1 MKFTPLTILLV
12 LTALTAAQASAHR
25 TFPAFVVQE
34 SNRQKAEQLWELSI
48 AAKGGRERL
57 YGINNLQLSIR
68 EKQWWNLKRV
78 PLVEEALYVF
88 PEKSWEWK
96 DQRGTIFGF
105 SIWLR
110 NYEQNIRLAYS
121 DHDDGKGG
129 SVNPIS
135 EGGRGGRSSFIDT
148 QLNYLMETQWV
159 KPIPVS
165 VESGKIGRHKVDVV
179 RTIVKA
185 YPNGEERVAFALDR
199 KSHLPRQV
207 IYYSVRLG
215 KEYSGAV
222 SLSDYVGINGIQM
235 PTKVRGIK
243 TSYQFNVQYDEQI
256 FEQAPS
262 FEAGIDAWKK
272 RK

>member
-1 MKFTPLTILLV
+1 MRFTLLILLASSGFI
-12 LTALTAAQASAHR
+12 TAHASTYR
-25 TFPAFVVQE
+25 TLSVAQE
-34 SNRQKAEQLWELSI
+34 SNRQKAEQLWEMAI

-57 YGINNLQLSIR
+57 LSINNLQLSIR

-88 PEKSWEWK
+88 PEKSWVWK

-121 DHDDGKGG
+121 DRGDGKGG
-129 SVNPIS
+129 SVNPIM

-148 QLNYLMETQWV
+148 QLNYLMETRWV
-159 KPIPVS
+159 KPIPIS
-165 VESGKIGRHKVDVV
+165 VESGKVGWHKVDIVQT
-179 RTIVKA
+179 TIKS
-185 YPNGEERVAFALDR
+185 YPKGEERVAFALDR

-207 IYYSVRLG
+207 IYYAITFG
-215 KEYSGAV
+215 KEYSGKV
-222 SLSDYVGINGIQM
+222 SLSDYVEIDGIQM
-235 PTKVRGIK
+235 PMKVRGIK
-243 TSYQFNVQYDEQI
+243 TRYQFNVEYDERV

-262 FEAGIDAWKK
+262 FEAGIEAWKK